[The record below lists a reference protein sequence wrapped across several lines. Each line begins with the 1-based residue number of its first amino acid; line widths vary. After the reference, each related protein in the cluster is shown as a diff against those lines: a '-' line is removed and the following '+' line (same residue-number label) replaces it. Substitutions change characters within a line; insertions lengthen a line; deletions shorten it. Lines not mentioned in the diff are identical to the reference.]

1 MVKEGQREDRGAKG
15 RRRVKT
21 VRKVGRTEVCL
32 HRRRE
37 VGGEWGGGEGGG
49 GRKE

>member
-32 HRRRE
+32 HRRRAARRPE
-37 VGGEWGGGEGGG
+37 ARETYV
-49 GRKE
+49 